1 MHFTPEGWIQPASI
15 KTEHFPFRKRPWPP
29 TATRYTSAMPLIEMN
44 RTRISHLIEKT
55 RDQHLFFALNE
66 DVVRF

>member
-1 MHFTPEGWIQPASI
+1 MHFTPVGWIRPAPI
-15 KTEHFPFRKRPWPP
+15 KTEHFSFRKRPLPP

-44 RTRISHLIEKT
+44 RTLISHLIEKT

>member
-1 MHFTPEGWIQPASI
+1 M
-15 KTEHFPFRKRPWPP
+15 PP

-55 RDQHLFFALNE
+55 RDQHLVFALNE
-66 DVVRF
+66 HVVRF